1 VKEALDRESW
11 RGAGRAR
18 RRGPRL
24 RSLPLRMLI
33 PNIMTVLALCA
44 GLTSMRLGIDR
55 HYELA
60 TIAVLVAAALDGLDG
75 RLARLLRGAT
85 RFGAELDSLTDF
97 VNFGVAPVLLLYSWT
112 LSGLGGLGWIEALA
126 YSVCCA
132 LRLAR
137 CNTALDDVDRPA
149 WHRHFFVG
157 APAPAGALLAMLP
170 LYLSFVGFD
179 QLRGW
184 PLVVAIYLGV
194 IAFLMISRLPTFS
207 GKGARIRRDYVLP
220 LLLVIAVGTALLVS
234 YTWMTLSCMVAAYF
248 ALLPLSHARFRRYE
262 RDDEAKEGATHNGDG
277 VEDDG
282 DAGGDGPRYAVIE
295 RPGAQAPSGG
305 L

>member
-1 VKEALDRESW
+1 
-11 RGAGRAR
+11 
-18 RRGPRL
+18 L
-24 RSLPLRMLI
+24 RTLI

-97 VNFGVAPVLLLYSWT
+97 VNFGVAPILLLYSWT
-112 LSGLGGLGWIEALA
+112 LSGLGGLGWIVALA

-137 CNTALDDVDRPA
+137 FNTALDDVDRPA

-179 QLRGW
+179 QMRGW
-184 PLVVAIYLGV
+184 PLAVAIYLCG

-207 GKGARIRRDYVLP
+207 GKGLRIPRDYVLP
-220 LLLVIAVGTALLVS
+220 LLLLVAVGTALLVS
-234 YTWMTLSCMVAAYF
+234 YTWLTLSCVVAAYF
-248 ALLPLSHARFRRYE
+248 ALLPVGYARFRRYE
-262 RDDEAKEGATHNGDG
+262 R
-277 VEDDG
+277 EDDG
-282 DAGGDGPRYAVIE
+282 AEKDGSRDRGGLEDDAPGEAGGRRYTVIE
-295 RPGAQAPSGG
+295 RPGPQAPSGRSGG

>member
-1 VKEALDRESW
+1 M
-11 RGAGRAR
+11 
-18 RRGPRL
+18 
-24 RSLPLRMLI
+24 PLRTLI

-97 VNFGVAPVLLLYSWT
+97 VNFGVAPILLLYSWT
-112 LSGLGGLGWIEALA
+112 LSGLGGLGWIVALA

-137 CNTALDDVDRPA
+137 FNTALDDVDRPA

-184 PLVVAIYLGV
+184 PLAVAAYLCV

-207 GKGARIRRDYVLP
+207 GKGARIPRDYVLP
-220 LLLVIAVGTALLVS
+220 LLLLVAVGTALLVS
-234 YTWMTLSCMVAAYF
+234 YTWLTLSCVVAAYF
-248 ALLPLSHARFRRYE
+248 ALLPVGYARFKRYE
-262 RDDEAKEGATHNGDG
+262 REGEAEKGEAQDGDG
-277 VEDDG
+277 IEDHTIEDDG
-282 DAGGDGPRYAVIE
+282 GAGEGGPLYAVID
-295 RPGAQAPSGG
+295 RPDAQAPSGRSG
-305 L
+305 GS

>member
-1 VKEALDRESW
+1 MKEPQDRESW
-11 RGAGRAR
+11 LGAGRMR
-18 RRGPRL
+18 RRAPRL

-44 GLTSMRLGIDR
+44 GLTSMRLGIDQ

-97 VNFGVAPVLLLYSWT
+97 VNFGVAPILLLYSWT
-112 LSGLGGLGWIEALA
+112 LSGLGGLGWIVALA

-137 CNTALDDVDRPA
+137 FNTALDDVDRPA
-149 WHRHFFVG
+149 WRRHFFVG

-170 LYLSFVGFD
+170 LYLSFFGFD

-184 PLVVAIYLGV
+184 PLVVAIYLCV

-207 GKGARIRRDYVLP
+207 GKGARIPRDYVLP
-220 LLLVIAVGTALLVS
+220 LLLLVAVGTALLVS
-234 YTWMTLSCMVAAYF
+234 YTWMTLSFLVVAYF
-248 ALLPLSHARFRRYE
+248 ALLPVGYARFKHYE
-262 RDDEAKEGATHNGDG
+262 RDNAAGEGVAPG
-277 VEDDG
+277 VGVGEG
-282 DAGGDGPRYAVIE
+282 DAGREKA
-295 RPGAQAPSGG
+295 
-305 L
+305 

>member
-1 VKEALDRESW
+1 
-11 RGAGRAR
+11 
-18 RRGPRL
+18 
-24 RSLPLRMLI
+24 
-33 PNIMTVLALCA
+33 
-44 GLTSMRLGIDR
+44 MRLGIDR

-112 LSGLGGLGWIEALA
+112 LSGLGGLGWIVALA

-137 CNTALDDVDRPA
+137 FNTALDDVDRPA
-149 WHRHFFVG
+149 WRRHFFVG

-179 QLRGW
+179 ELRDW
-184 PLVVAIYLGV
+184 PPVVAAYLCI

-207 GKGARIRRDYVLP
+207 GKGARVRRDYVLP
-220 LLLVIAVGTALLVS
+220 LLLLVAVVTALLVS
-234 YTWMTLSCMVAAYF
+234 YTWMTLSCIAAVYF
-248 ALLPLSHARFRRYE
+248 ALLPISYARFKRYE
-262 RDDEAKEGATHNGDG
+262 REGEARDDEGP
-277 VEDDG
+277 EDDG
-282 DAGGDGPRYAVIE
+282 GAGESGSDYVVIE
-295 RPGAQAPSGG
+295 GPDMLPHSGRSGG
-305 L
+305 A